1 MLMKD
6 TYDEKINFGIIN
18 LKGPTKEK
26 LATLQ
31 LLDQEA
37 EDLVK
42 CTLSIPSKEF
52 LFELSREERTTA

>member
-31 LLDQEA
+31 LLDQET
-37 EDLVK
+37 EDIVK
-42 CTLSIPSKEF
+42 CTLSIPSKDF
-52 LFELSREERTTA
+52 PLELAREERTTA

>member
-31 LLDQEA
+31 LLDQET
-37 EDLVK
+37 DDIVK
-42 CTLSIPSKEF
+42 CTLSIPS
-52 LFELSREERTTA
+52 